1 MFLERLFFEF
11 IFICSLIF
19 LVLFYLNLFMGVVK
33 LRRANKIS
41 LGHGKNPKLERAVRA
56 HANFIEYVPLSVML
70 SLVLYFHNF
79 LFFSCLSI
87 ILLVFG
93 RIYHKRGIIN
103 NREKNENFKFRRLG
117 MRLTIY
123 SFYCSILGLLSYL
136 GQTSYFFIKN
146 HLII

>member
-11 IFICSLIF
+11 IFICSLVF
-19 LVLFYLNLFMGVVK
+19 LVLFYLRLFMDVVK

-41 LGHGKNPKLERAVRA
+41 LGHGKNSKLERAVRA
-56 HANFIEYVPLSVML
+56 HANFIEYVPLSIML

-87 ILLVFG
+87 VLLIFG
-93 RIYHKRGIIN
+93 RVCHKKGITN
-103 NREKNENFKFRRLG
+103 DKEKNENFRFRRLG

-123 SFYCSILGLLSYL
+123 SFYSSILGLILYL
-136 GQTSYFFIKN
+136 GQTLYFFIKN
-146 HLII
+146 HL